1 VDRVLH
7 GAKPNELPVQAPVK
21 FELVVNLKSATALGL
36 EVPPTLLARVG
47 PNLGYNAAATA
58 AATQAVKEFLQVT
71 LKLN

>member
-1 VDRVLH
+1 MDRVLH